1 MKSKHDTMTML
12 EYEHKNIQEGRRVIA
27 GVDEVGRGPLAGPVV
42 VCCCVMPLNDED
54 IIQGVNDSKKVSE
67 KNREILFDKI
77 KEKAIDYQI
86 EILDE
91 KTIDE
96 INILQA
102 TKQCMVKAIENINK
116 NYHLWILDI
125 MLGDDVSGYDII
137 KKIREINEVVPV
149 IFTSARDKDLDKI
162 IGLELGSDDYIT
174 KPFSTKELV
183 LRVNNIIKRVYKNE
197 VNKITYD
204 KYSINL
210 DKRIVLKGDKEIT
223 LTTLEF
229 DLLSM
234 FVTNK
239 NKSFSRDDILNNI
252 WGENYFGTDRVV
264 DDLVRRLR
272 KKMPLLNINTIYG
285 FGYRLT

>member
-1 MKSKHDTMTML
+1 
-12 EYEHKNIQEGRRVIA
+12 
-27 GVDEVGRGPLAGPVV
+27 
-42 VCCCVMPLNDED
+42 
-54 IIQGVNDSKKVSE
+54 
-67 KNREILFDKI
+67 
-77 KEKAIDYQI
+77 
-86 EILDE
+86 
-91 KTIDE
+91 
-96 INILQA
+96 
-102 TKQCMVKAIENINK
+102 
-116 NYHLWILDI
+116 